1 MIGYVG
7 FNEIRMGSSTM
18 RRAFQLTFVWFFA
31 VATGFAWAGING
43 MAGGHAVPEGEI
55 VLASA
60 E

>member
-1 MIGYVG
+1 
-7 FNEIRMGSSTM
+7 M

-31 VATGFAWAGING
+31 VATGFAWAGVTG
-43 MAGGHAVPEGEI
+43 MSGEHAVPEGVI

>member
-1 MIGYVG
+1 
-7 FNEIRMGSSTM
+7 M

-31 VATGFAWAGING
+31 VATGFAWAGVSS
-43 MAGGHAVPEGEI
+43 MAGGHAVPEGVI